1 QGRRVSLRLEQPM
14 MSREGSLDFGV
25 LGQNGD
31 VGRAEPLRRFA
42 LRQAVVVDALL
53 RHDPRGFLCERTAQL
68 LRAWIRSLAHVCT
81 PLSACKSVSGFTT
94 LHVRFAVASEQRII
108 AVGL

>member
-1 QGRRVSLRLEQPM
+1 M

-42 LRQAVVVDALL
+42 LRQAVGVDALL
-53 RHDPRGFLCERTAQL
+53 LHDPRGFLCERTAQL
-68 LRAWIRSLAHVCT
+68 RRVWIRSLAILCT
-81 PLSACKSVSGFTT
+81 SLSACKGVSFFTT
-94 LHVRFAVASEQRII
+94 LHGRSAIASESRII
-108 AVGL
+108 AVGLFGLV